1 MIGIFL
7 EITISG
13 YGNSIGYDQKPHLM
27 SVSGRILSCPIPE
40 HYINMFKTPF
50 EAFGQILTKLLQ
62 PLSSKVELRSK
73 SQV

>member
-7 EITISG
+7 EITMSG
-13 YGNSIGYDQKPHLM
+13 YGNSIGYDQKPQLT
-27 SVSGRILSCPIPE
+27 SVSGKILSCPIPE

-50 EAFGQILTKLLQ
+50 EAFGQIHTKLLQ
-62 PLSSKVELRSK
+62 PLSSKLELRSK